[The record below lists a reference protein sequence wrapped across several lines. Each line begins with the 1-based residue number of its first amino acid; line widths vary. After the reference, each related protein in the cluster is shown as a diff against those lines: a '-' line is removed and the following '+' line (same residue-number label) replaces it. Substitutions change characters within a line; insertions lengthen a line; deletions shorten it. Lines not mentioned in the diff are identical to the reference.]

1 MRIVIKADKA
11 PKAVGPYSQAIKFNN
26 LIFASG
32 QISINPET
40 GKIEKGTVADQTRRA
55 LNNLNEVLKEAGAS
69 LDNVLKCNVYLSD
82 IKNFD
87 EMNRVYQSFFTKDQ
101 PARLTVAIADIFD
114 GLAVEIDA
122 IAGIDE
128 SIFSRQILE

>member
-1 MRIVIKADKA
+1 MKSVIKSEKA

-40 GKIEKGTVADQTRRA
+40 GEIENGSVADQTQSA
-55 LNNLNEVLKEAGAS
+55 LTNLAEVLKEAGAG
-69 LDNVLKCNVYLSD
+69 LDDILKCNVYLSD
-82 IKNFD
+82 INDFD
-87 EMNRVYQSFFTKDQ
+87 EMNNVYQRFFTKDQ
-101 PARLTVAIADIFD
+101 PARLTVAIADIFG

-122 IAGIDE
+122 IAGVD
-128 SIFSRQILE
+128 